1 MDILQNYINGG
12 YQAPINN
19 HYIDNIEPAT
29 GEVYGKLPDSDIDDL
44 ELAVIAAEK
53 ALPAWQSMPLEQ
65 RADIL
70 YAIAKGIEGQLEAL
84 ALAESIDNGKP
95 VSLARMVDIPR
106 AASNFKFFAHACSQF
121 ASESHSMTNTATNYT
136 LRQSIGIVGCI
147 SPWNLPLYLFSWK
160 IAPALAAGNCVIAK
174 PSEITPKTAAMLCQ
188 ICQDAGLPKGV
199 LNILHGTGNS
209 VGSAI
214 CNHKKIKAISFTGG
228 TKTGAA
234 IATQLAPQF
243 KKLSL
248 ELGGKNPALVF
259 SDCDFD
265 DTVEQVFKASF
276 ANQGQICLCASRI
289 YIEQSIYQEFKSALI
304 AKAKALKPQDPLDKS
319 SKMGAIVSK
328 EHLDKVLNYIEL
340 AKDEGGILLAGGQQ
354 IKLPERCKNGYFLA
368 PTIFEGLSNHAICNQ
383 EEIFG
388 PVITLQ
394 SFNSDEEAL
403 SLANESEYGLAAT
416 VWTNNLKRTHQL
428 TEQLNTGIVWVNS
441 WLLRDLRTPFG
452 GMKHSGLGRE
462 GGNEA
467 MRFFTETKNV
477 CIKY

>member
-1 MDILQNYINGG
+1 MDILKNYIDGC

-19 HYIDNIEPAT
+19 RYLNNIEPAT
-29 GEVYGKLPDSDIDDL
+29 GEVYGKIPDSDIDDL

-70 YAIAKGIEGQLEAL
+70 YAIAKGIECQLEAL

-95 VSLARMVDIPR
+95 VSLARIVDIPR

-121 ASESHSMTNTATNYT
+121 SSESHSMTNTATNYT

-174 PSEITPKTAAMLCQ
+174 PSEITPKTAAMLGQ

-199 LNILHGTGNS
+199 LNILHGTGS
-209 VGSAI
+209 GVGSAI
-214 CNHKKIKAISFTGG
+214 CTHKKIKAISFTGG

-234 IATQLAPQF
+234 IATQIAPQF

-259 SDCDFD
+259 ADCDFD

-289 YIEQSIYQEFKSALI
+289 YIEQSLYEKFKVALV
-304 AKAKALKPQDPLDKS
+304 AKAKALKPQDPLEKS
-319 SKMGAIVSK
+319 AKMGAIVSK
-328 EHLDKVLNYIEL
+328 AHLDKILNYIEL
-340 AKDEGGILLAGGQQ
+340 AKEEGGILLTGGQQ
-354 IKLPERCKNGYFLA
+354 VTLSERCRNGYFLA
-368 PTIFEGLSNHAICNQ
+368 PTIFEGLTNQAKCNQ

-394 SFNSDEEAL
+394 SFSSDEEAL

-416 VWTNNLKRTHQL
+416 IWTNNLSRTHLL
-428 TEQLNTGIVWVNS
+428 TEQLNTGIVWVNC

>member
-1 MDILQNYINGG
+1 VDILQNYINGG